1 VSAPFSDDLL
11 RDIEEKAKACPTGQ
25 DDGPWEVL
33 AFERK
38 WQTGERGVQHRV
50 VCDTK
55 AGWDH
60 PFPILEVD
68 PDGYCTEE
76 STRALADYLRSLAP
90 PVVLALLERLKKAEA
105 VKTAWDEQSAHVEHA
120 VRCETSRQHYGA
132 RAEGWPDLNDPRCN
146 CGLRELV
153 LALEAL

>member
-1 VSAPFSDDLL
+1 VSAPLSDDLL
-11 RDIEEKAKACPTGQ
+11 RDIEEKAKACPIGQ

-90 PVVLALLERLKKAEA
+90 PVVLSLLERLKKAESERDRLRA
-105 VKTAWDEQSAHVEHA
+105 LVSEAHDVLPDHEVE
-120 VRCETSRQHYGA
+120 
-132 RAEGWPDLNDPRCN
+132 
-146 CGLRELV
+146 LRRRLV
-153 LALEAL
+153 EAL